1 MSIKAKPLFM
11 LFAFC
16 FFLQLA
22 KAQYPEWNDP
32 NSLPIWMTPEEEAR
46 KHEIGKNFL
55 KSATVA
61 GPVRNVAE
69 FERMEGVLVRYP
81 LGLPTSLIAAWSQ
94 HTVVYTLVKDSRDE
108 SKAASAYRSAGAVMD
123 NCKFIRAATDSYWT
137 RDYGPWYIVD
147 QENRMSILDFPYNRP
162 RPNDDAV
169 PGKLATYF
177 SIPLYSMDVI
187 HTGGNYMS
195 DGWGIA
201 ASTDLVYEENN
212 NDQAWVDQQM
222 EVNVGITDYHVTSDP
237 LNDYIKHIDCW
248 GKFLDVDKVLITEV
262 SPGDDRYNDYES
274 VASYFAG
281 QTSAYGTPYQVFR
294 VYSPNGQPYT
304 NSVIINNKVY
314 VPIMNS
320 AYDNAALDV
329 YRQAMPG
336 YTVTGIYYSGWQST
350 DALHCRV
357 IGLADRQMLYIKHL
371 PLVETQDYQ
380 PEFEITADFVP
391 LSGQPLYSDSLF
403 LIYKTDVRPYD
414 TVSFVNVSGDTYSA
428 SLSVNPGE
436 TGVSYYLFA
445 ADQSGRRENHPF
457 IGQPDPHEFQINP
470 SGVVV
475 DFTASSTQAGVGQPV
490 TFTDN
495 SAGGPFSSW
504 SWNFGQDAV
513 PSSANTQGPHEVYY
527 TSAGNKSVSLTV
539 DGIYSATKENYI
551 TVRIPVTGVLV
562 IPEFVSLGIN
572 ETLQLTAE
580 IQPESATNKLVTWS
594 SSNAGVASVDASG
607 MVTGISEGPAVIT
620 ATTVDGGYT
629 STSEITVTIPVTGVT
644 VSPETASLILDEYLQ
659 LTADVLPENASNK
672 KVTWSSNNTNVADV
686 DATGL
691 VIATGEGS
699 ATITAT
705 TEDGEFTASSMVT
718 VTVPVSGITVNPVA
732 ASLGIGQS
740 LQLSASVIPENAGNK
755 QVTWSTGNPDV
766 AVVDPSGVVTAT
778 GDGTTTLTA
787 TTDEGGFTATCE
799 ITSGN
804 SGFFVTATCFGGD
817 IPTDDGFTSIAASS
831 SCPGLLFVPIPSGA
845 DIESVDVS
853 YSMTSAHNAYIS
865 DQRSQLRC
873 TSPGGLPEPGITAG
887 VGFITGTYLYERTG
901 LDLANSV
908 TGGGDIRF
916 ELHAGRTWSSAGYT
930 GCQTWN
936 NQVDNNTWSIT
947 VHYTMTQ
954 VAVTGISLNPE
965 QAGMLLNGTVQLVP
979 VITPE
984 NATNK
989 QVNWSSSDNNVATV
1003 NASGLVTA
1011 VGEGQATILAVTVDG
1026 GFEASSV
1033 ISVAVPVTGVTVAPG
1048 TATLTTGEQLQLT
1061 AGIQPENA
1069 TDKRVD
1075 WSSSNPDVATVSSNG
1090 LVTATGPGSA
1100 EITVTTLDG
1109 NYSATCLIIVVSLCH
1124 ADGYITFERWDN
1136 IPGSS
1141 VSDLTENINYPD
1153 NPTLKTTLTEFRIPS
1168 NAAQNYGCRVSGYLC
1183 VPETGIYQF
1192 WISGDGN
1199 VELWLSFD
1207 ELEANKTLIAYHTD
1221 KTRSEQWNKF
1231 STQKSNY
1238 LYLTQGQSCYIEALM
1253 KHSTGN
1259 DNMAVGWLKP
1269 GETGTIPSEIIPG
1282 SVLSPRMT
1290 DELNKSTEL
1299 LPSEALN
1306 SLKPVKFKAYPNPT
1320 SGILNVSASEKPE
1333 GPVRI
1338 SIITLSGQIV
1348 REELVSME
1356 NEYMVDLNGLVT
1368 GFCIVRI
1375 ESGKVI
1381 QHEKIVII
1389 N

>member
-16 FFLQLA
+16 LILQLA

-55 KSATVA
+55 KSATVT
-61 GPVRNVAE
+61 GPVRSVAE
-69 FERMEGVLVRYP
+69 FERMEGVLIRYP

-94 HTVVYTLVKDSRDE
+94 HTIVYTLAGSSRDE
-108 SKAASAYRSAGAVMD
+108 TRARDAYRRAGANLN
-123 NCKFIRAATDSYWT
+123 NCLFIRAATDSYWT

-162 RPNDDAV
+162 RPNDNAV
-169 PGKLATYF
+169 PGAMATYLN
-177 SIPLYSMDVI
+177 IPLYSMNVI

-195 DGWGIA
+195 DGWAAA
-201 ASTDLVYEENN
+201 ASTDLVYEENG

-222 EVNVGITDYHVTSDP
+222 MDNLGITDYHVTIDP
-237 LNDYIKHIDCW
+237 LDDYIKHIDCW

-262 SPGDDRYNDYES
+262 SSGDSRYDDYEF

-294 VYSPNGQPYT
+294 VYSPDGQPYT
-304 NSVIINNKVY
+304 NSVIINHKVY
-314 VPIMNS
+314 VPITNS

-391 LSGQPLYSDSLF
+391 LSGQPLHPDSLF

-414 TVSFVNVSGDTYSA
+414 TVSFLNVSGDTYSA
-428 SLSVNPGE
+428 SLPVNPGE
-436 TGVSYYLFA
+436 TEVSYYLFA
-445 ADQSGRRENHPF
+445 ADQSGKRENHPF
-457 IGQPDPHEFQINP
+457 IGKPDPHVFQINP

-475 DFTASSTQAGVGQPV
+475 DFTASSTQVAVGLSV

-513 PSSANTQGPHEVYY
+513 PASANTQGPHEVYY
-527 TSAGNKSVSLTV
+527 TSAGSKTVSLTV

-551 TVRIPVTGVLV
+551 AVVVPVKGISVYPDIASV
-562 IPEFVSLGIN
+562 GIN

-580 IQPESATNKLVTWS
+580 VLPENATNKQVTWS
-594 SSNAGVASVDASG
+594 SSNTDIAIVDASG
-607 MVTGISEGPAVIT
+607 LVTGISEGPAVIT

-629 STSEITVTIPVTGVT
+629 AACEVTVTIPVTGVT
-644 VSPETASLILDEYLQ
+644 VSPETASLTLDEYLQ

-672 KVTWSSNNTNVADV
+672 KVTWSSNNTNVAEV
-686 DATGL
+686 DAKGL

-705 TEDGEFTASSMVT
+705 TEDGGFTASCEVT
-718 VTVPVSGITVNPVA
+718 VSVPVTGITVNPVA
-732 ASLGIGQS
+732 ASLGIGES
-740 LQLSASVIPENAGNK
+740 LQLTASVKPENAGNK
-755 QVTWSTGNPDV
+755 QVSWLTGNPDV
-766 AVVDPSGVVTAT
+766 AIVDPSGIVTAT
-778 GDGTTTLTA
+778 GAGTTTVTA
-787 TTDEGGFTATCE
+787 TTDDGGYMAACE

-831 SCPGLLFVPIPSGA
+831 SCPGYLSVPIPSGA
-845 DIESVDVS
+845 AIESVDVS
-853 YSMTSAHNAYIS
+853 YSMTSAHYGYIA

-873 TSPGGLPEPGITAG
+873 TSPGGRPEPEIASG
-887 VGFITGTYLYERTG
+887 VGSGTGTYPYERTG
-901 LDLANSV
+901 LDIANSM
-908 TGGGDIRF
+908 TGGGDIQF
-916 ELHAGRTWSSAGYT
+916 ELHAGRTWSSAGYS

-936 NQVDNNTWSIT
+936 NQVDNNTWTIT

-954 VAVTGISLNPE
+954 VAVTGISLIPE
-965 QAGMLLNGTVQLVP
+965 QAGLLLNETVQLVP
-979 VITPE
+979 EITPE

-989 QVNWSSSDNNVATV
+989 QVNWASSDNSVATV
-1003 NASGLVTA
+1003 NVFGLVTA
-1011 VGEGQATILAVTVDG
+1011 MGEGQAIISAVTVDG
-1026 GFEASSV
+1026 GFEASAE
-1033 ISVAVPVTGVTVAPG
+1033 ISVTVPVTGVTVSPEE
-1048 TATLTTGEQLQLT
+1048 ATLNPEEELQLT
-1061 AGIQPENA
+1061 AVIQPENA
-1069 TDKRVD
+1069 TDKRIE
-1075 WSSSNPDVATVSSNG
+1075 WSSSNPDVAVVTSSG
-1090 LVTATGPGSA
+1090 LVTATGAGTA
-1100 EITVTTLDG
+1100 EITVTTFDG
-1109 NYSATCLIIVVSLCH
+1109 NYTAKSLINVVQLCN
-1124 ADGYITFERWDN
+1124 ADGYITFERWDD

-1141 VSDLTENINYPD
+1141 ISDLTENINYPD
-1153 NPTLKTTLTEFRIPS
+1153 NPTLTTTLTEFRIPS

-1183 VPETGIYQF
+1183 VPETGTYQF

-1207 ELEANKTLIAYHTD
+1207 EQEANKMLIAYHTD
-1221 KTRSEQWNKF
+1221 KTRSEQWNRY

-1253 KHSTGN
+1253 KHGTGN

-1282 SVLSPRMT
+1282 SVLSPRMLT
-1290 DELNKSTEL
+1290 EMQKSSTLTYSKELVPEN
-1299 LPSEALN
+1299 PSR
-1306 SLKPVKFKAYPNPT
+1306 FIAYPNPT
-1320 SGILNVSASEKPE
+1320 TGKLSISASKKPE
-1333 GPVRI
+1333 SPVRI
-1338 SIITLSGQIV
+1338 SIISMSGQIV

-1356 NEYMVDLNGLVT
+1356 NDYMVDLDGLVT
-1368 GFCIVRI
+1368 GFCIIRI